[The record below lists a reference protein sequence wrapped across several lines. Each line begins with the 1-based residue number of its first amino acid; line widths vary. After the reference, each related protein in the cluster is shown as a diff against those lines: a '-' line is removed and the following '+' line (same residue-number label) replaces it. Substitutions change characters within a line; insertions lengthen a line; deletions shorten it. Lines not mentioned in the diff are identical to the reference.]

1 MSGYVYPATAARSPI
16 ATNNSTSG
24 RPQILQT
31 FTADSA
37 ASYLRSYRSPPWG
50 LGATSAASTMATVS
64 DLAHEGAPR
73 FAAVPL
79 ARQRA
84 EPRHRTR
91 VMPLEAQA
99 PVPEVGGLDICFVMD
114 CTSSMAPWIEAA
126 KTTVKD
132 MIAALPSDV
141 PNKRVAFVGYRDF
154 TDGPAQVQ
162 RFTEDVDAVVRFI
175 DSQVADGGD
184 DIPEDIAGGLAAALG
199 LDWKAETRTVVL
211 VTDAPCHGR
220 KYHNDVDDYPD
231 GDPTG
236 LSMVRLMR
244 AFRLSYID
252 FTLVQLTSK
261 TDQMQHMLKAI
272 YESAAGPENI
282 RKYELRDL
290 RDIIE
295 EAGGEAAIRSRP
307 DAYSGMLSAAI
318 TPTIEASIGS
328 TRSRATMSSMPIR
341 TAMVEGT
348 LPVASA
354 SPVHRHVRTR

>member
-1 MSGYVYPATAARSPI
+1 
-16 ATNNSTSG
+16 
-24 RPQILQT
+24 
-31 FTADSA
+31 
-37 ASYLRSYRSPPWG
+37 
-50 LGATSAASTMATVS
+50 
-64 DLAHEGAPR
+64 
-73 FAAVPL
+73 
-79 ARQRA
+79 
-84 EPRHRTR
+84 
-91 VMPLEAQA
+91 
-99 PVPEVGGLDICFVMD
+99 
-114 CTSSMAPWIEAA
+114 MAPWIEAA